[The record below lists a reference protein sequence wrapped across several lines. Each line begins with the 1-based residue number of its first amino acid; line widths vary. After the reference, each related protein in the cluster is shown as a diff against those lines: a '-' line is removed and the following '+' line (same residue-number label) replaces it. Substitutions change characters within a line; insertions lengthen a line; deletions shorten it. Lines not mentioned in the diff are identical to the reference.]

1 MIEVLPGDID
11 RAINDDHVLLDQL
24 FRRLETGQ
32 GDRRILADQVV
43 YRISMHLAAEEQ
55 VLDPVF
61 DEPTVTDRLSVD
73 GASPDGPAGR
83 RLTAGSAAEL
93 VQRGRDTRQRIKEA
107 AAEIDRSR
115 PGNLDF
121 EEALN
126 HLIADVRRQAADQE
140 GVLLPALRAAVGPQR
155 MAELG
160 AQFTAA
166 KYRAP
171 THPHPQTPNTSRSS
185 RLLGGPAALVDRL
198 RDRTS
203 GRRGWFATDASGL
216 LEPQSQALLDAFAA
230 LGPRPTE
237 ILDPAE
243 ARRQPTLSDAVARIR
258 TDRGDLEEREPV
270 DSVFDFAIDGPG
282 GELTL
287 RVYRPTSASPAGG
300 LPVLIYL
307 YAGGWVVGSLDTYD
321 ATPRALCNKE
331 RCLVVAVDYRHAP
344 EHPFPAAHDDVL
356 AATRWLLDNAG
367 EIGGDPERIAIAGE
381 AAGGNMA
388 VATCLQLRDA
398 GQRLPLLQVL
408 IYPVTSVTV
417 DDGSGVDAADAAP
430 LNRPMLSWFARH
442 AFPRPEMLDDP
453 RVALLD
459 LPVQRLAGLPPAVVL
474 TVERDPLRDQG
485 QAFVQRLRAAG
496 VPVEHIHYDG
506 VPHEFFGMG
515 AVLDVAEAAQ
525 DRVAAE
531 LHTVFNPS
539 GQSSSGWPTGL

>member
-1 MIEVLPGDID
+1 MVRVIEMLPGDVD
-11 RAINDDHVLLDQL
+11 RAISDDHILLDRL
-24 FRRLETGQ
+24 FQRLEARH

-55 VLDPVF
+55 TLDPVL
-61 DEPTVTDRLSVD
+61 DDPAVADRLAA
-73 GASPDGPAGR
+73 GGLPAEV
-83 RLTAGSAAEL
+83 AADL
-93 VQRGRDTRQRIKEA
+93 VRRGRDTRQRIKEA
-107 AAEIDRSR
+107 AAEIDRSK

-121 EEALN
+121 EEALD
-126 HLIADVRRQAADQE
+126 HLIADVRRQATEQE
-140 GVLLPALRAAVGPQR
+140 GTLLPALRDAVGPQR
-155 MAELG
+155 MAEIG

-166 KYRAP
+166 KNRAP
-171 THPHPQTPNTSRSS
+171 THPHPQVPNNARSG
-185 RLLGGPAALVDRL
+185 RILGGPAALLDRL

-203 GRRGWFATDASGL
+203 GRRGWVATDASGL

-237 ILDPAE
+237 VLDPGE
-243 ARRQPTLSDAVARIR
+243 ARRQPTLTDAVARIR
-258 TDRGDLEEREPV
+258 TDRGDLDEREPV
-270 DSVFDFAIDGPG
+270 DSVFDYVIDGPG
-282 GELTL
+282 GGLTL
-287 RVYRPTSASPAGG
+287 RVYRPTSASPTAG

-356 AATRWLLDNAG
+356 AATRWLLANAS
-367 EIGGDPERIAIAGE
+367 EIGGDPDRIAIAGE

-388 VATCLQLRDA
+388 AATCLQLRDA
-398 GQRLPLLQVL
+398 GDRLPLLQVL
-408 IYPVTSVTV
+408 IYPVTRIGI
-417 DDGSGVDAADAAP
+417 DDTSGVDAADAAP

-442 AFPRPEMLDDP
+442 AFPRPEMLTDP

-459 LPVQRLAGLPPAVVL
+459 LPVERLAGLPPAVVI
-474 TVERDPLRDQG
+474 TVERDPLRSQG
-485 QAFVQRLRAAG
+485 QAFAGWLQAAG

-515 AVLDVAEAAQ
+515 AVLDVAVAAQ

-531 LHTVFNPS
+531 LHTAFNPS
-539 GQSSSGWPTGL
+539 GQSSSGWPTGV